1 MEKNIN
7 KLGSLKKKPLNIRVY
22 EKLLNSILDGTLT
35 DGTKLSEVHIAKQL
49 EVSATPVREALKK
62 LSAEGFVEIKPYCG
76 AIVKQID
83 FERIIDAYIVRESLE
98 VLCAKLALPNLNNS
112 SIDELK
118 SLVNAEPGSLATFE
132 LVNRSNRFHQIIRR
146 ASKNIVLEETLEN
159 IEKIISRDRNI
170 SAANMDRTIEIYA
183 EHNAIINAIEK
194 NDISE
199 LENAIR
205 THIQNGLSYFKQKI
219 NN

>member
-1 MEKNIN
+1 
-7 KLGSLKKKPLNIRVY
+7 
-22 EKLLNSILDGTLT
+22 
-35 DGTKLSEVHIAKQL
+35 
-49 EVSATPVREALKK
+49 
-62 LSAEGFVEIKPYCG
+62 
-76 AIVKQID
+76 
-83 FERIIDAYIVRESLE
+83 
-98 VLCAKLALPNLNNS
+98 
-112 SIDELK
+112 
-118 SLVNAEPGSLATFE
+118 E